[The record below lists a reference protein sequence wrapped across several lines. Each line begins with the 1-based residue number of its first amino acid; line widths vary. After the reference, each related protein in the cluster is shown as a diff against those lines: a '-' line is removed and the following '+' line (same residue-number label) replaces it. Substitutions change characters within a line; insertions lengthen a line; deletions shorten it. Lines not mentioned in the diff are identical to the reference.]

1 MISIKEEAMG
11 FVSKQYLFIT
21 VATVLFLCGCGK
33 KFTNNEQSPIAP
45 PIDNPIGVIPGTP
58 GHADDVVD
66 PTDGVWSSGGT
77 AVFKP
82 ASYELFNQWV
92 SAHPVEP
99 QNALINVNLVRASGK
114 ATYYGEVKIR
124 YQHSGNT
131 YEATLRSGTSG
142 YKGQDFYQYNYW
154 FQNQGQTVF
163 SGFFEDKVGA
173 IVLVVNNF
181 LDLGDGG
188 GASQISGEVWF
199 KNFTSSWAT
208 YDQGGSWSVVLPCW
222 FRSIGPFDC
231 RSESVMKKN
240 SLYPTDRY
248 QKLGTFSNMNKLK
261 AFSE

>member
-1 MISIKEEAMG
+1 MG
-11 FVSKQYLFIT
+11 AISKQLLFIT
-21 VATVLFLCGCGK
+21 AAAALFLCGCGK
-33 KFTNNEQSPIAP
+33 KFTNNEQTPIAP
-45 PIDNPIGVIPGTP
+45 PVNNPTGIIPGTP
-58 GHADDVVD
+58 GHADEIVD
-66 PTDGVWSSGGT
+66 PTDGVWSTGGS

-99 QNALINVNLVRASGK
+99 QNALINVNLVKATGK

-124 YQHSGNT
+124 YQHAGNT
-131 YEATLRSGTSG
+131 YEATLSSGSTS
-142 YKGQDFYQYNYW
+142 YKNQDFYQYNSW

-173 IVLVVNNF
+173 IVLVINQF

-188 GASQISGEVWF
+188 GASQIGGEVWF
-199 KNFTSSWAT
+199 KNFTASWAT

-231 RSESVMKKN
+231 RSEPVMKKT